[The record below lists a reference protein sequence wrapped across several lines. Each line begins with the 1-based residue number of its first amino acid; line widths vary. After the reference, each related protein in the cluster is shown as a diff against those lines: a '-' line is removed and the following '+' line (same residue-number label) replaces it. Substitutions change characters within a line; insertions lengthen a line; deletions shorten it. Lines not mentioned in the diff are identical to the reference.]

1 MHTLDIIFKELKNQN
16 KTAKQLCEFLG
27 LGKQACTDWKSGKSN
42 SYKKYLPEIANY
54 LNISIEYLCGKEE
67 KPTGENTGELT
78 EQEKI
83 LLNTF
88 RSSSEEAKQRI
99 IQSVLNIHD
108 EYEKKNQA
116 ADSANAG

>member
-1 MHTLDIIFKELKNQN
+1 MFWEIFIELCNQRKEKPNPVAKKLGISSGSVTKWKMGSIPQSTTLQK
-16 KTAKQLCEFLG
+16 
-27 LGKQACTDWKSGKSN
+27 
-42 SYKKYLPEIANY
+42 IADYFNV
-54 LNISIEYLCGKEE
+54 SVEYLCGKEE
-67 KPTGENTGELT
+67 KPTGEKPEELT

-88 RSSSEEAKQRI
+88 RRSSEEAKQRI